1 MKREALTFIR
11 VLGSGDCCTL
21 KVSFSPK
28 AGVITDW
35 YGEPPHE
42 LKHVLE
48 YRLWVLETFEHL
60 AARWNMRLTH
70 LLRLP
75 PAEIEVWEFLP
86 NAKGQRI
93 GLLSE
98 ELTGEGG
105 RFH

>member
-11 VLGSGDCCTL
+11 ILGSGDRCTI
-21 KVSFSPK
+21 KASVSRK
-28 AGVITDW
+28 GEVVTDW
-35 YGEPPHE
+35 EGEPPHV
-42 LKHVLE
+42 LKYVLE

-60 AARWNMRLTH
+60 ATRWNMRLTH

-86 NAKGQRI
+86 HAKGQRI

-98 ELTGEGG
+98 ELT
-105 RFH
+105 